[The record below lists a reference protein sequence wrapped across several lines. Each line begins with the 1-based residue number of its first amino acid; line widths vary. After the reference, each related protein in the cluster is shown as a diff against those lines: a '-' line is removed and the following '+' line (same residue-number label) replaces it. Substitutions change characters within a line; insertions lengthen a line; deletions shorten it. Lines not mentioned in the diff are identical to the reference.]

1 MLNHRKKP
9 KAPGDEHRGNQ
20 QHVSSCVRVPLYTRF
35 LWSVK
40 TLLTYRESSRFALG
54 PSLGLDSATLQN
66 RHMSPKLVQPC
77 DGKTSPDNYVSP
89 LILQEM
95 LVSQLYGNLY
105 GRTKVLSWTFKIHKR
120 CRASACGR
128 RDEELSIVC
137 SPTSE
142 AGIVTSV
149 ALVGL
154 FSSWTWVFGK
164 CPTTLSMIRIL
175 DWKDIYFGFRILN
188 YLKHEPLVLQQ

>member
-1 MLNHRKKP
+1 MLSHEKKS
-9 KAPGDEHRGNQ
+9 KSTGKRGNQ
-20 QHVSSCVRVPLYTRF
+20 QHIRTSVPPLSTCF
-35 LWSVK
+35 LTVNESVNI
-40 TLLTYRESSRFALG
+40 LSTYRESSRFALG
-54 PSLGLDSATLQN
+54 PSLDSATLQN

-89 LILQEM
+89 LILQEI

-120 CRASACGR
+120 CRASVCGM

-142 AGIVTSV
+142 AGVVTSV
-149 ALVGL
+149 VLVGL
-154 FSSWTWVFGK
+154 FSSWTRVSGK

-175 DWKDIYFGFRILN
+175 D
-188 YLKHEPLVLQQ
+188 